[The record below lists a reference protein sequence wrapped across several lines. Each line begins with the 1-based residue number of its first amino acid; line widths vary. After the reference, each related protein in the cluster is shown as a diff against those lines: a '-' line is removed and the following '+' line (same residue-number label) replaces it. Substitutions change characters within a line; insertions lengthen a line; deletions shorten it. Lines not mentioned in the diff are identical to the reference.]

1 MRVTIF
7 KIIVT
12 AMIFSPMKNSKVANA
27 YCTKCVGA
35 KVCKACKNCKYCKHC
50 SKEKKGTCGAC
61 IK

>member
-12 AMIFSPMKNSKVANA
+12 AMIFLPMIDSKVAIKL
-27 YCTKCVGA
+27 CSKCIGA